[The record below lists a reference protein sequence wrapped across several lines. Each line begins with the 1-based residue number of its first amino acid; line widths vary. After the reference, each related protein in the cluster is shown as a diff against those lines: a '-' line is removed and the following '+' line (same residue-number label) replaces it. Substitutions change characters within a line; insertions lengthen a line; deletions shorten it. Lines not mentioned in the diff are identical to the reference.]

1 MAERTNV
8 PRLPCFLMAEH
19 NQSTS
24 LPDNVLVLK
33 DGKCWVWGWR
43 CCWEKV
49 SGLQSL
55 RCTQLNAENFCWM
68 HTSLAECT
76 PLQPNASHFSWMHT
90 DYVQCILK
98 IFVVWFHNCSHKA
111 CFFKT
116 SERHIL
122 KSSVQLNC
130 TVHSSYTTVLSLRIC
145 IIVQWIQR
153 TFLHPIYASANH
165 FTILHWRTIEWIL
178 LLAEYNPRQ
187 ESGFVLLLVLPVRR
201 GVQVMWRPKCFRCN
215 FRENVKATNLCT
227 ASPPQ

>member
-1 MAERTNV
+1 MQA
-8 PRLPCFLMAEH
+8 
-19 NQSTS
+19 TS
-24 LPDNVLVLK
+24 
-33 DGKCWVWGWR
+33 
-43 CCWEKV
+43 
-49 SGLQSL
+49 
-55 RCTQLNAENFCWM
+55 
-68 HTSLAECT
+68 AECT
-76 PLQPNASHFSWMHT
+76 LIMFNT
-90 DYVQCILK
+90 YLK
-98 IFVVWFHNCSHKA
+98 YLLFDFTTVPIKPV
-111 CFFKT
+111 FFNT

-153 TFLHPIYASANH
+153 TFLHPIYASAIH